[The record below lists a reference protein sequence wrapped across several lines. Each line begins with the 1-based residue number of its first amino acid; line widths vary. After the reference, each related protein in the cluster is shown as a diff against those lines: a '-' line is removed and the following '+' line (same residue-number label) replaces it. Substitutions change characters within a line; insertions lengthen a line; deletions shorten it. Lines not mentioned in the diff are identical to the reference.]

1 MKLILVACVMVLCS
15 LLTSAQSWIF
25 TYDNAGNRVRRE
37 LAEQKSMTEFQQ
49 DSTAVVVQNEQ
60 QAEISASLFPNPTAG
75 HLELEI
81 QHLPAGSG
89 GQLQVFS
96 LQGTELLSTGIST
109 ALSQIDLSQQ
119 PAGHYIL
126 RLSLSN
132 GWQKEWRIV
141 KIVNSE

>member
-1 MKLILVACVMVLCS
+1 MKILYFSLILFTVP

-60 QAEISASLFPNPTAG
+60 QEEISASLFPNPTAG

-81 QHLPAGSG
+81 QHLPAGTV

-141 KIVNSE
+141 KIVNSD

>member
-81 QHLPAGSG
+81 QHLPAGTV